1 MLRIPRS
8 RFLYVGVNV
17 IFEPASNSV
26 KRLGLIEKFP
36 RLAGGLSA
44 SSAIE
49 ELVRFL
55 GQPSTRKDLA
65 DGDFCE
71 LTYETGLTKLK
82 VCHCYGRLQS
92 IELDRLPGSGDSNA
106 YSAGDSPIMQSNPP
120 AALRNP

>member
-26 KRLGLIEKFP
+26 KRLVLIEKFP
-36 RLAGGLSA
+36 RFAGGLSA

-65 DGDFCE
+65 MAE
-71 LTYETGLTKLK
+71 LRGW
-82 VCHCYGRLQS
+82 
-92 IELDRLPGSGDSNA
+92 
-106 YSAGDSPIMQSNPP
+106 
-120 AALRNP
+120 